1 MKKLAVIFATL
12 SIFASPA
19 VNAQGTVA
27 QRSACEDDAKKW
39 CPYAIPDPDEVQ
51 NCLEKVVSQI
61 TTDCQAQFG
70 YAAKKKRSV
79 SLNNHELIYIAN
91 WAI

>member
-1 MKKLAVIFATL
+1 MKKLSAIFVTL
-12 SIFASPA
+12 ALFASPT
-19 VNAQGTVA
+19 VYAQGTGA

-61 TTDCQAQFG
+61 TADCQAQFG
-70 YAAKKKRSV
+70 YATKKEKKR
-79 SLNNHELIYIAN
+79 
-91 WAI
+91 